1 MPKIHSKV
9 LQPLIGAFAS
19 LIVLIVLSWSIGIYF
34 SQRVYEVLDHNAL
47 NSEKM
52 YLITNLIE
60 TGRIRTRLTGQM
72 LVTEDLFERDEIAQ
86 QLNVYATKFYQLRSK
101 LLAIDLTD
109 EEKVMLEKQNNIIK
123 IILPIQRAAARLA
136 MNDDPADIEKA
147 QNLLYQEVIPGQA
160 MLIDNFMQ
168 MLNLQ
173 RDDVV
178 SSSATAKY
186 THKKAA
192 SVQHFLI
199 IIFAFTTIIIT
210 SITIRR
216 ILSIENEL
224 NSANRE
230 LSQLNNMKSEFI
242 SLVSHELR
250 TPLTSIKSF
259 AEILKEDIEELDL
272 NTQKRYLSIID
283 SESDRLT
290 RLVSNILDLQKIDAN
305 KMVWHDEEIVLN
317 EIAHKSIEAFSAAY
331 EAKNVRLNSDITL
344 DGLSVI
350 TDADK
355 LRQVFA
361 NLLSN
366 ALKFSTDGDV
376 IVSVCKNST
385 GNVDTI
391 VGDTARV
398 SIRDSGPGIPD
409 DQLSKIFES
418 FHQIDNSA
426 TRKNGGS
433 GLGLSISRKIIQ
445 HYDGKIWAE
454 SEPGKGSVFHFEIPL
469 ASTA

>member
-317 EIAHKSIEAFSAAY
+317 EIAHKA
-331 EAKNVRLNSDITL
+331 
-344 DGLSVI
+344 
-350 TDADK
+350 
-355 LRQVFA
+355 
-361 NLLSN
+361 
-366 ALKFSTDGDV
+366 
-376 IVSVCKNST
+376 
-385 GNVDTI
+385 
-391 VGDTARV
+391 
-398 SIRDSGPGIPD
+398 
-409 DQLSKIFES
+409 
-418 FHQIDNSA
+418 
-426 TRKNGGS
+426 
-433 GLGLSISRKIIQ
+433 
-445 HYDGKIWAE
+445 
-454 SEPGKGSVFHFEIPL
+454 
-469 ASTA
+469 